1 MFSSRLH
8 LPRHQSEQK
17 GEGGLL
23 RLATV
28 ERWQTRV
35 GPFRRNGGDRNIEM
49 ALTLL
54 QCYELPIK
62 AKYFGGDG
70 RRKLMLDIW
79 IGDIWLKH
87 QPLASGKKEAN
98 R

>member
-1 MFSSRLH
+1 
-8 LPRHQSEQK
+8 
-17 GEGGLL
+17 
-23 RLATV
+23 
-28 ERWQTRV
+28 
-35 GPFRRNGGDRNIEM
+35 M

-54 QCYELPIK
+54 QRYELPIK

>member
-1 MFSSRLH
+1 
-8 LPRHQSEQK
+8 
-17 GEGGLL
+17 
-23 RLATV
+23 
-28 ERWQTRV
+28 
-35 GPFRRNGGDRNIEM
+35 M

-54 QCYELPIK
+54 QRYELPIK

-87 QPLASGKKEAN
+87 QPLASGMKEAN